1 MKRLFLLTGPIG
13 LAVVRLAFWGSL
25 VLLAVCA
32 ATVWSTKMA
41 TPESPDGDQLL
52 AFVWAAGVFLVG
64 FVFLRCLAEVV
75 ITVMEIRDKL
85 GAIERNTMVR

>member
-1 MKRLFLLTGPIG
+1 
-13 LAVVRLAFWGSL
+13 
-25 VLLAVCA
+25 
-32 ATVWSTKMA
+32 MA